1 MPLSSLAA
9 LLRDDPSVRDALGR
23 TAATVAV
30 PEAVR
35 AAYIAAIAET
45 SSRSPIVVAV
55 PTVAEAETLCDDL
68 GTWLGPDAVEWFP
81 AWETLPFER
90 VSPSTETMGR
100 RMRVMWRLGD
110 PARSPRVVVAPIRA
124 LLQRLGPH
132 IEETRPVIVGVGDT
146 VDSTQLVDELVGWG
160 YRREYQVEHRGEV
173 AVRGSIVD
181 VFPATANSPVR
192 IDLWGDEVE
201 RLTEFSVG
209 DQRSVASIS
218 EVEIH
223 PARELLVTEEV
234 AVRAARLV
242 SAEPWGAAQW
252 QRLADGETFDGMESW
267 LPWLTD
273 TEHVLFDLLDAD
285 AQVLLVEPKRL
296 ADRGADLLAE
306 EADLADSLARTWG
319 TDGASLRRLHLH
331 FDRLL
336 AHTAAPA
343 WSVLATASGPDVP
356 VLESHRWPTA
366 VGGGEAL
373 TARLGSLLAD
383 GYRVVV
389 AAHNAGS
396 LDRID
401 GMLGDSGLTLARHD
415 AGVDP
420 EGLTLARP
428 GGHLTVAP
436 LHEGFIASEARLAV
450 LAESDLT
457 GRRRTHR
464 KPKTPRK
471 ASRDAQA
478 FFADLAPGAY
488 VVHHHHGVARYGGM
502 VTRSLPGPNNTS
514 VDRDYLLLEYRGADK
529 LYVPSDQIDAVRQY
543 TGGSTPT
550 LSRMGGSDFART
562 KAKVRSQV
570 AEVAQE
576 LVVLYQLRTQS
587 EGHAYPPD
595 TPWQTELEEAFEFTE
610 TPDQDRAIDD
620 VKADMESDRPMD
632 RLVCGDVGF
641 GKTEIALRAVFKAV
655 QDGRQAAILVPT
667 TLLASQ
673 HFTTFSERFAPF
685 PVRVE
690 VLSRFLTSAQAK
702 RVLQA
707 LAAGE
712 VDVVVGTH
720 RLLGADVSIPK
731 LGLLV
736 VDEEQ
741 RFGVSHKERIKEMS
755 VGVDVLTLSATPIP
769 RTLEMSL
776 TGIRDLSLLHTAPAE
791 RQPIL
796 TYVGEFDDAPVAE
809 AIRRELLREGQ
820 VFYVHNRVED
830 IDRRASQLAEL
841 VPEARIAVAHGQMD
855 EGTLEQVMLDF
866 WEGHYDVLVCTTII
880 ESGIDM
886 PMVNTLVV
894 ERADLLGLGQ
904 LHQIRGRVGRSGQRA
919 YAYLFYPPNRELTE
933 EAYERLKTIGE
944 STELGSGFRIAMRDL
959 EIRGAG
965 NLLGTGQ
972 SGHIA
977 AVGYDLYV
985 EMVTQAIAELSGE
998 PVRQPAEIKLDLPV
1012 DAHLP
1017 DDYVAQEDLRVEAY
1031 RRLATVTSQAEVDD
1045 IAAEWID
1052 RFGPTP
1058 EPALA
1063 LLSVARVRAE
1073 CSRIGITECTATR
1086 NPDFSGPPL
1095 RAVLAPVELGASA
1108 HMRLDRAF
1116 PGAVYKAEPARST
1129 NSSATTPGVGGGQLQ
1144 VPVRAGH
1151 GLTEDLGT
1159 LFAQLWPPEGTEP
1172 PPLPRPT
1179 GGHASTAPRQRST
1192 IGSRPPAPNRRPAPS
1207 PGDPAAIAEAEARAK
1222 RVAERRARRSQR

>member
-1 MPLSSLAA
+1 MPLTALAS
-9 LLRDDPSVRDALGR
+9 LLRDDPALRDALGR
-23 TAATVAV
+23 DAATVAV
-30 PEAVR
+30 PEAGR
-35 AAYIAAIAET
+35 ASYIAAVAET

-55 PTVAEAETLCDDL
+55 PTVAEAETLADDL

-100 RMRVMWRLGD
+100 RMRVMWRLAD
-110 PARSPRVVVAPIRA
+110 PARSPRVIVAPIRA

-132 IEETRPVIVGVGDT
+132 VEDTEPVIVGAGDT
-146 VDSTQLVDELVGWG
+146 IDSTQLVDELVGWG

-181 VFPATANSPVR
+181 VFPATAQAPVR

-201 RLTEFSVG
+201 RLTEFSVN
-209 DQRSVASIS
+209 DQRSVATIA

-223 PARELLVTEEV
+223 PAREVLVTAEV
-234 AVRAARLV
+234 AGRARKLIA
-242 SAEPWGAAQW
+242 SEPWGAEQW

-273 TEHVLFDLLDAD
+273 SEHVLFDLLDGD
-285 AQVLLVEPKRL
+285 AQVMLVEPKRL
-296 ADRGADLLAE
+296 ADRASDLLAE
-306 EADLADSLARTWG
+306 EADLADALARTWG
-319 TDGASLRRLHLH
+319 TDGAALRRLHLH

-343 WSVLATASGPDVP
+343 WSLTATASGPSVP
-356 VLESHRWPTA
+356 VLETHLWPAA
-366 VGGGEAL
+366 VGGGDAL
-373 TARLGSLLAD
+373 TARLSSLLVD

-389 AAHNAGS
+389 AVQGSGS
-396 LDRID
+396 LERID
-401 GMLGDSGLTLARHD
+401 ALLGDAGLTLGRHD
-415 AGVDP
+415 DVGDP
-420 EGLTLARP
+420 EGAGLTTP

-436 LHEGFIASEARLAV
+436 LHHGFIAPSARLAV
-450 LAESDLT
+450 LSEADLT

-464 KPKTPRK
+464 KPKQRK
-471 ASRDAQA
+471 ASQDAQA
-478 FFADLAPGAY
+478 FFADLAPGSY

-502 VTRSLPGPNNTS
+502 VTRTLPGPNGTS

-543 TGGSTPT
+543 TGGSSPT
-550 LSRMGGSDFART
+550 LSRMGGSDFARA

-576 LVVLYQLRTQS
+576 LVVLYQKRTQT

-595 TPWQTELEEAFEFTE
+595 TPWQTELEDSFEFTE
-610 TPDQDRAIDD
+610 TPDQDRAIDE
-620 VKADMESDRPMD
+620 VKADMESERPMD

-655 QDGRQAAILVPT
+655 MDGRQAAVLVPT

-673 HFTTFSERFAPF
+673 HFTTFTERFADY

-690 VLSRFLTSAQAK
+690 VLSRFLTSAQAR
-702 RVLQA
+702 RVLAA

-712 VDVVVGTH
+712 VDVVIGTH

-776 TGIRDLSLLHTAPAE
+776 TGIRDLSLLHTPPAE

-866 WEGHYDVLVCTTII
+866 WEGAYDVLVCTTII

-886 PMVNTLVV
+886 PLVNTLVV

-998 PVRQPAEIKLDLPV
+998 PVRTPAEIKLDLPV

-1017 DDYVAQEDLRVEAY
+1017 DDYVAQEDLRIEAY
-1031 RRLATVTSQAEVDD
+1031 RRLATVTSLSEVDD
-1045 IAAEWID
+1045 ITAEWID
-1052 RFGPTP
+1052 RFGAIPD
-1058 EPALA
+1058 PARA
-1063 LLSVARVRAE
+1063 LLAVARVRAE
-1073 CSRIGITECTATR
+1073 CARIGITECTATR
-1086 NPDFSGPPL
+1086 NPDFDGPPL
-1095 RAVLAPVELGASA
+1095 RAVLAPVELSASA
-1108 HMRLDRAF
+1108 EMRLGRVF
-1116 PGAVYKAEPARST
+1116 PGAVYKSTPA
-1129 NSSATTPGVGGGQLQ
+1129 ATSTPGMGGAQLQ
-1144 VPVRAGH
+1144 VPVRSGLE
-1151 GLTEDLGT
+1151 LTEDLRT
-1159 LFAQLWPPEGTEP
+1159 LFAHLWPADGSDP
-1172 PPLPRPT
+1172 PPLPNAPATRGRT
-1179 GGHASTAPRQRST
+1179 GV
-1192 IGSRPPAPNRRPAPS
+1192 IGSRPSAPAGRRPAPS
-1207 PGDPAAIAEAEARAK
+1207 PQDPAAIAEANERAA
-1222 RVAERRARRSQR
+1222 RVAARRARRTGR